1 MRRRSYQATP
11 SILRNKMAAVKVEL
25 AQMRHGASR
34 GADQS
39 EFLIQGQ
46 GTSELVMSQEAQQ
59 GSSTMATESREA
71 GASAPSTSQR
81 RSPPPT
87 VGFNG
92 PGSRA
97 NSGDSWPGEE
107 EERDQGAD
115 RVSLSPTTA
124 SQWRG
129 EDVTHSIALQLQ
141 RARHLL
147 NVMTADPE
155 STKYKMQRK
164 KVTEMLD
171 RAERHL
177 IYDQVSTS
185 YEELLVG
192 EMIQAEID
200 CSTKDDELDLA
211 ERKKKK
217 VEGDKKDLLATLPRG
232 LGQRF
237 SGSAA
242 DWPAFRHYFEEINES
257 VSPPLAVAHMT
268 ALIGCPKLKKRM
280 KIYRSGDEVLKDF
293 DKDYG
298 FSFLNCAT
306 IINEINNLKRATTKS
321 EEIDL
326 IIKYRH
332 AKRALDMNADHE
344 RLLNLST
351 LIRWADQLLPTTCE
365 SLMRVIQE
373 FKFGEQGS
381 AVEEYFRHLEQVYER
396 SSILLRSRSARRAP
410 HMTNQPK
417 PGGKSVDWVESDQRT
432 YASED
437 AGGDKA
443 EGDSDEDGDEIS
455 SHERRSDGE
464 NGSGEDRSEI
474 SSHESNSDGEGDS
487 DGDGDKISSHERSD
501 GESGSGED
509 RSEISSHE
517 SDSDG
522 EGDSDEDRAPS
533 KTKETELTGLRAW
546 ECPRCKIL
554 NSASWIKCNGTS
566 QGEEEEDVCLL
577 ARPRYEK
584 YRVTQ
589 IKSKKTIRDGDW
601 NCFYCGNNNFQFR
614 IECNKCKLSKN
625 DAQSDKFRMLEGD
638 ETRDRPGNVSTD
650 NSDE

>member
-1 MRRRSYQATP
+1 M
-11 SILRNKMAAVKVEL
+11 
-25 AQMRHGASR
+25 
-34 GADQS
+34 
-39 EFLIQGQ
+39 
-46 GTSELVMSQEAQQ
+46 
-59 GSSTMATESREA
+59 
-71 GASAPSTSQR
+71 
-81 RSPPPT
+81 
-87 VGFNG
+87 
-92 PGSRA
+92 
-97 NSGDSWPGEE
+97 
-107 EERDQGAD
+107 RDQRAD
-115 RVSLSPTTA
+115 RVSLSLTTA

-129 EDVTHSIALQLQ
+129 EDITHSIALQLQ
-141 RARHLL
+141 RARQLL

-192 EMIQAEID
+192 EMIQAEMD

-217 VEGDKKDLLATLPRG
+217 VEGDKRDLLATLPRG

-268 ALIGCPKLKKRM
+268 GLIGCPKLRKRM

-293 DKDYG
+293 EKDFG

-306 IINEINNLKRATTKS
+306 IINEINNLKRATNKS

-326 IIKYRH
+326 IVKYRH
-332 AKRALDMNADHE
+332 AKRALDMNSDHEKLLNVPLLIQWADH
-344 RLLNLST
+344 
-351 LIRWADQLLPTTCE
+351 LLPTTCE
-365 SLMRVIQE
+365 DLMRIIQE
-373 FKFGEQGS
+373 ADFGEHGS
-381 AVEEYFRHLEQVYER
+381 AVERYFRHLEKVYER
-396 SSILLRSRSARRAP
+396 SSVLIRNRKARATPHPVDSRP
-410 HMTNQPK
+410 NQPRQR
-417 PGGKSVDWVESDQRT
+417 GQRVDWVDQRT

-443 EGDSDEDGDEIS
+443 ENDSGEDGSEISSHERRSEAENGSGEDGSEISSHESNSDGEGGSDGDGGEIS

-464 NGSGEDRSEI
+464 NGSGED
-474 SSHESNSDGEGDS
+474 G
-487 DGDGDKISSHERSD
+487 
-501 GESGSGED
+501 
-509 RSEISSHE
+509 SEISSHE

-533 KTKETELTGLRAW
+533 KTKETGSTRLRAW
-546 ECPRCKIL
+546 TCPRCKNL
-554 NSASWIKCNGTS
+554 NEASWIKCNGMS

-577 ARPRYEK
+577 ARPRYER

-589 IKSKKTIRDGDW
+589 IESKKTIRDGDW
-601 NCFYCGNNNFQFR
+601 DCFCCGNNNFQFR
-614 IECNKCKLSKN
+614 VECNQCKLSKD

-638 ETRDRPGNVSTD
+638 ETEAGYVSTD
-650 NSDE
+650 NSDKS

>member
-1 MRRRSYQATP
+1 
-11 SILRNKMAAVKVEL
+11 MAAVRMMPQESL
-25 AQMRHGASR
+25 GAS
-34 GADQS
+34 APP
-39 EFLIQGQ
+39 
-46 GTSELVMSQEAQQ
+46 
-59 GSSTMATESREA
+59 ESREG
-71 GASAPSTSQR
+71 GASAPSTSQK
-81 RSPPPT
+81 RSPPSI

-97 NSGDSWPGEE
+97 NSGDSWPEE
-107 EERDQGAD
+107 EEKRDQGAN
-115 RVSLSPTTA
+115 RVSPPSTTA

-141 RARHLL
+141 RARQML
-147 NVMTADPE
+147 NVMVANPE

-171 RAERHL
+171 RAERHM

-185 YEELLVG
+185 YEGLLVE
-192 EMIQAEID
+192 EMIQAEMD

-211 ERKKKK
+211 EQKKKK
-217 VEGDKKDLLATLPRG
+217 VEGDKEDLLATLPRG

-242 DWPAFRHYFEEINES
+242 DWTAFRHYFEEINES

-268 ALIGCPKLKKRM
+268 ALIGCPKLRKRM

-306 IINEINNLKRATTKS
+306 IISEINGLKRATTKS

-326 IIKYRH
+326 IIKFRH
-332 AKRALDMNADHE
+332 AKRALDKNADHE

-373 FKFGEQGS
+373 FKFGERGS

-396 SSILLRSRSARRAP
+396 SSILLRSRSARKAPRP

-417 PGGKSVDWVESDQRT
+417 PGGKKVDWVDQRA
-432 YASED
+432 YANEE

-443 EGDSDEDGDEIS
+443 EGDSDGDEISSHQRSDGGGGSDEDGSENSSHESNSDGEGDSDEDGDEIS
-455 SHERRSDGE
+455 SHQRSDGGG
-464 NGSGEDRSEI
+464 GSDED
-474 SSHESNSDGEGDS
+474 G
-487 DGDGDKISSHERSD
+487 
-501 GESGSGED
+501 
-509 RSEISSHE
+509 SEISSHE

-522 EGDSDEDRAPS
+522 EGDSDEDKAPS
-533 KTKETELTGLRAW
+533 KTKETGSTGLRAW
-546 ECPRCKIL
+546 TCPRCKNL
-554 NSASWIKCNGTS
+554 NEASWIKCNGMS

-577 ARPRYEK
+577 ARPRYER

-589 IKSKKTIRDGDW
+589 IESKKTIRDGDW
-601 NCFYCGNNNFQFR
+601 DCFCCGNNNFQFR
-614 IECNKCKLSKN
+614 IECNQCKLQKN
-625 DAQSDKFRMLEGD
+625 DAQSDRFRLLEGNG
-638 ETRDRPGNVSTD
+638 TRGGPGEVFTD